1 MKVNMI
7 KELLYKD
14 IAIQLKPVIR
24 AKLYNYNIQL
34 DIHTIIHDMLFNSIE
49 TNCKTYNKYN
59 IEKDNII
66 SLMDYCY
73 IIQCKTINEFVNTDL
88 YNELKKEICL
98 RDMVKILGNEW
109 LDFNKA
115 YEILNKNKEDK
126 KNV

>member
-14 IAIQLKPVIR
+14 IAIQLKPVVR

-34 DIHTIIHDMLFNSIE
+34 DMNTIIHDMLFNSIE
-49 TNCKTYNKYN
+49 NNCTIYN

-109 LDFNKA
+109 LDFNQA
-115 YEILNKNKEDK
+115 YEILNKNKENEK
-126 KNV
+126 K